1 MSPPTFA
8 SRVKER
14 REHLKLS
21 QTELA
26 KRVGV
31 SQVAIKKIEGG
42 GNTRHGRLLAEA
54 LGVSLAYLETGQ
66 DRSAAPHEFGRAA
79 AGAKPDA
86 AAYEW
91 PFPSVPESLLRALP
105 GDQVKR
111 LEGALLLALGQMG
124 VRAPHATDGPVY
136 TSARRGG
143 ITDIEGVED
152 PFPMRLREPMPWEA
166 GGKTTFEPS
175 PLHALRINTD
185 VDVGHVPNAGYSAND
200 QEFTPV
206 PELDVRLAAGRLGI
220 ENYHE
225 TAIGE
230 LLLRRSF
237 LQSFGLPVDRMRIVY
252 ADGDSMEPVI
262 RHCGPML
269 FYEDSITDL
278 TQIHPR
284 TIYAINHGGKMIV
297 KCVIRHRDGTWMARS
312 LNPAHADFPLH
323 EQDGREIRIVGR
335 ILWSPYDLR
344 NGVDQRLVAR

>member
-1 MSPPTFA
+1 MIATTFA
-8 SRVKER
+8 SRVKTR
-14 REHLKLS
+14 REQLKLS

-26 KRVGV
+26 KRVGI

-42 GNTRHGRLLAEA
+42 GNTRHGRLLADA
-54 LGVSLAYLETGQ
+54 LGVSLAYLETGLDQ
-66 DRSAAPHEFGRAA
+66 PSDALDWAA
-79 AGAKPDA
+79 ANAESGSLPSQSG
-86 AAYEW
+86 W
-91 PFPSVPESLLRALP
+91 PFPSVPESLVRTLP
-105 GDQVKR
+105 GDQIKR

-124 VRAPHATDGPVY
+124 VRTTPGAIAPAQPAHVY
-136 TSARRGG
+136 GG
-143 ITDIEGVED
+143 VANIDQVDD
-152 PFPMRLREPMPWEA
+152 PFPMRLREPMPWE
-166 GGKTTFEPS
+166 GGQTTFAAAD
-175 PLHALRINTD
+175 LHGLRINTAT
-185 VDVGHVPNAGYSAND
+185 DVGHVANAGYSAND

-225 TAIGE
+225 TQIGE

-269 FYEDSITDL
+269 FYEDPVTDL
-278 TQIHPR
+278 RQIHPR

-297 KCVIRHRDGTWMARS
+297 KCIVHGRDGAWLARS

-323 EQDGREIRIVGR
+323 EQDGREVRIVGR

-344 NGVDQRLVAR
+344 NGVDQRLMSR

>member
-1 MSPPTFA
+1 MNPPTFA

-26 KRVGV
+26 KRVGI

-66 DRSAAPHEFGRAA
+66 DHPSAPQEFGSAAADARPGS
-79 AGAKPDA
+79 AGSA
-86 AAYEW
+86 W
-91 PFPSVPESLLRALP
+91 PFPSVPESLLRSLP

-124 VRAPHATDGPVY
+124 VRATYAAGGPVY
-136 TSARRGG
+136 TPARRGG
-143 ITDIEGVED
+143 VTDIDGVED

-175 PLHALRINTD
+175 PLHALRISTD

-200 QEFTPV
+200 QEFTPI

-225 TAIGE
+225 TEIGE

-269 FYEDSITDL
+269 FYEDAITDL
-278 TQIHPR
+278 NQIHPR

-297 KCVIRHRDGTWMARS
+297 KCVVRHRDGTWLARS

>member
-1 MSPPTFA
+1 MNPATFA
-8 SRVKER
+8 SRVKQC
-14 REHLKLS
+14 REQLKLS

-26 KRVGV
+26 KRVGI

-66 DRSAAPHEFGRAA
+66 DQAPATQESQAPALDTKRGST
-79 AGAKPDA
+79 GS
-86 AAYEW
+86 EW
-91 PFPSVPESLLRALP
+91 PFPSVPESLLRSLP
-105 GDQVKR
+105 GDQIKR

-124 VRAPHATDGPVY
+124 VRATFATVAPIY
-136 TSARRGG
+136 TPPQRGG
-143 ITDIEGVED
+143 VANLEEVED

-166 GGKTTFEPS
+166 GGKTTFEQS
-175 PLHALRINTD
+175 TLHSLRISTD
-185 VDVGHVPNAGYSAND
+185 ADVGHVSNAGYSAND

-225 TAIGE
+225 TEIGE

-237 LQSFGLPVDRMRIVY
+237 LRSFGLPIDRMRIVY

-262 RHCGPML
+262 RHCSPML
-269 FYEDSITDL
+269 FYEDPLTDL
-278 TQIHPR
+278 AQIHPR

-297 KCVIRHRDGTWMARS
+297 KCIVRHRDGVWLARS
-312 LNPAHADFPLH
+312 LNPAHADFPLN
-323 EQDGREIRIVGR
+323 EQDGREVRIVGR

-344 NGVDQRLVAR
+344 NGVDQRLVSR

>member
-1 MSPPTFA
+1 MNATTFA
-8 SRVKER
+8 ARVKAR
-14 REHLKLS
+14 REHLKIS

-26 KRVGV
+26 KRVGI

-42 GNTRHGRLLAEA
+42 GNTRHGRLLADA

-66 DRSAAPHEFGRAA
+66 DQNPGAQDAAPSTPEAERSTAHSR
-79 AGAKPDA
+79 
-86 AAYEW
+86 W
-91 PFPSVPESLLRALP
+91 PFPSVPESLVHALP
-105 GDQVKR
+105 GDQIKR
-111 LEGALLLALGQMG
+111 LEGALLLALGQLGIRTTPGAMVPLPSG
-124 VRAPHATDGPVY
+124 AV
-136 TSARRGG
+136 RGG
-143 ITDIEGVED
+143 VADIDHVED
-152 PFPMRLREPMPWEA
+152 PFPMRLREPMPWES
-166 GGKTTFEPS
+166 GGKTTFAATD
-175 PLHALRINTD
+175 LHGLRISTA
-185 VDVGHVPNAGYSAND
+185 VDVGHVEDAGYSAND

-225 TAIGE
+225 TEIGE

-237 LQSFGLPVDRMRIVY
+237 LQSFGLPIERMRIVY

-269 FYEDSITDL
+269 FYEDPVTDL
-278 TQIHPR
+278 RQIHPR

-297 KCVIRHRDGTWMARS
+297 KCIIHGRDGSWLARS

-323 EQDGREIRIVGR
+323 EQDGRDVRIVGR

-344 NGVDQRLVAR
+344 NGVDQRLVSR

>member
-136 TSARRGG
+136 TPARRGG

-166 GGKTTFEPS
+166 GGKTAFEPS

>member
-1 MSPPTFA
+1 MNANTFA
-8 SRVKER
+8 SRVKTR

-26 KRVGV
+26 KRVGI
-31 SQVAIKKIEGG
+31 SQVAIKKIESG
-42 GNTRHGRLLAEA
+42 GNTRHGRLLADA
-54 LGVSLAYLETGQ
+54 LGVSLAYLETGLELPASAS
-66 DRSAAPHEFGRAA
+66 DATAPSSAPLARSG
-79 AGAKPDA
+79 
-86 AAYEW
+86 W
-91 PFPSVPESLLRALP
+91 PFPSVPESLVQTLP
-105 GDQVKR
+105 GDQIKR
-111 LEGALLLALGQMG
+111 LEGALLLALGQLG
-124 VRAPHATDGPVY
+124 VRTAPLGTPTKTATA
-136 TSARRGG
+136 SRGG
-143 ITDIEGVED
+143 VADIDHVDD
-152 PFPMRLREPMPWEA
+152 PFPMQLREPMPWE
-166 GGKTTFEPS
+166 GGQTTFAATD
-175 PLHALRINTD
+175 LHSLRINTA
-185 VDVGHVPNAGYSAND
+185 DVGHVANAGYCAND

-225 TAIGE
+225 TQIGE

-269 FYEDSITDL
+269 FYEDPVTDL
-278 TQIHPR
+278 RQIHPR

-297 KCVIRHRDGTWMARS
+297 KCIVHGRDGTWMARS

-323 EQDGREIRIVGR
+323 EQDGRDVRIVGR

-344 NGVDQRLVAR
+344 NGVDQRLMSR